1 MSPGAICHKGAEMGL
16 TMKVRRS
23 VTGEIA
29 KRYQRARKKDKKGIL
44 DEFVELTGYNRCYA
58 SSVLKN
64 YGKKIRISS
73 RVVLVGDPRLKTKR
87 KYTKTYG
94 EKVKMA
100 LITIWFIL
108 DRICSK
114 RMKPVL
120 GEIIDRLQRHR
131 ELELDED
138 THQKLLHIS
147 ASTIDRLLKEERKK
161 LTLKGRSLTK
171 PGTLLKSQ
179 IPIRTFSEWDEG
191 RPGFV
196 EVDLVGHDGGNSRG
210 DFAQTLDVT
219 DVCTGWTETQAVRNK
234 AQKWV
239 FEALTDIRQR
249 LPFPL
254 LGIDS
259 DNGGEF
265 INHHLVNYCKEER
278 LTFTRSRSY
287 RKNDGCYVEQKNYSV
302 VRRAVG
308 YLRYDTEQELKTL
321 NELYCSLRLHAN
333 FFLPSMKLLEKTR
346 IGSKVFKKYDKPK
359 TPYQRVLDSPQVSKE
374 DKEKLKKIYSSL
386 NPAALKRKITRLQQ
400 KLFQIA
406 KRKHAKQQNA
416 A

>member
-1 MSPGAICHKGAEMGL
+1 MGL
-16 TMKVRRS
+16 TMKEKKS
-23 VTGEIA
+23 VTREITKA
-29 KRYQRARKKDKKGIL
+29 YQKASKKEKKGIL
-44 DEFVELTGYNRCYA
+44 DEFVRLTGYNRCYA
-58 SSVLKN
+58 SAMLKN
-64 YGKKIRISS
+64 YGKKTRISS
-73 RVVLVGDPRLKTKR
+73 QVVLMSDPSLKAKR
-87 KYTKTYG
+87 NYTKTYG
-94 EKVKMA
+94 DKVKLV

-108 DRICSK
+108 DCICGK

-120 GEIIDRLQRHR
+120 GEVIDRLQHHG
-131 ELELDED
+131 EIELDED
-138 THQKLLHIS
+138 THQKLLRIS
-147 ASTIDRLLKEERKK
+147 ASTIDRLLREERKK

-171 PGTLLKSQ
+171 PGTLLKNQ

-196 EVDLVGHDGGNSRG
+196 EVDLVGHDGGNGRG
-210 DFAQTLDVT
+210 EFAQTLDVT
-219 DVCTGWTETQAVRNK
+219 DICTGWTETQAVRNK

-239 FEALTDIRQR
+239 FEALTDIRRR
-249 LPFPL
+249 LPFQL

-265 INHHLVNYCKEER
+265 INHHLVGYCKEQK

-308 YLRYDTEQELKTL
+308 YLRYDTEQELKVL
-321 NELYCSLRLHAN
+321 NELYPFVRLHTN
-333 FFLPSMKLLEKTR
+333 FFLPSMKLLQKTR
-346 IGSKVFKKYDKPK
+346 IGSKVFKKHDEPK
-359 TPYQRVLDSPQVSKE
+359 TPYQRVLDSPQISKE

-406 KRKHAKQQNA
+406 KRKNTKQRNA